1 MRSFK
6 ARTLVL
12 TLFLITVT
20 SCILMILSIL
30 GVHRENKIELRRQ
43 VDNSVLL
50 IKTLLNNTE
59 SNHIFF
65 KKYTEQIAKKQIKTV
80 VDEALVVID
89 TIYTQVQS
97 GTITKKKGE
106 RLALDALSEVRFG
119 KEGYL
124 FVFDNDY
131 TMLVNS
137 NENLIGQNFEN
148 FTDKNGAFVFQSLKN
163 SAQSSSSEF
172 VSYWWPLINS
182 SEDVEKLGYV
192 REFSPW
198 NWYIGSGYYD
208 EEIQEELK
216 IQTQQMLHELKEDF
230 KEVSVLGSG
239 SFALFSE
246 TGEILYIKPEL
257 KKGFSLDTVEKII
270 HHAKN
275 SNDPINYTITLDRKI
290 RTLESYARY
299 FPPQKWIL
307 LSIIDTKEFIRPTI
321 SLFKQQLILLIIFL
335 LISSLIVV
343 IVVNRL
349 STPLHSLTVWA
360 QKFAKNSFSPEKLDS
375 QLLKKLSKNQILEVE
390 HLAKAFDVL
399 WQTLQHYIRH
409 LVLTTQVKEAYE
421 SQLRIAVMI
430 QESML
435 PQKFP
440 PYPELDNIDLCAY
453 IKPAKMVSGDFY
465 DFFVLSDRFLCF
477 TIGDVTDK
485 GIPAALFMVRS
496 KALLQN
502 TATLLHSLS
511 PSSAP
516 SPGQVLSYVNT
527 ELCKENELV
536 MFVTVLFGVFDT
548 QTGELLLSNAGHI
561 PPFLISDT
569 SITSVKIEPERALGV
584 RPGIIYKETSIPL
597 KPNTSLLLYTDGLT
611 DARNKKGEEYGQI
624 RVDET
629 IHPLKKAKAHH
640 VLLNTLYPLSNFVL
654 DTPPFD
660 DITLLSLSY
669 CPNKSHLLAKIK
681 SKKDKVPHVHK
692 NIERFALRH
701 NLNEATT
708 SIIKS
713 VTEEVLNNIISHSS
727 QDEKEDIFILFDINT
742 PYIIL
747 EFTDSSSKQFNP
759 IEHLKKSEKNLSK
772 EKKAYGGMGLMIIS
786 SQVDEASYER
796 KGQFNILQLKIKI
809 GY

>member
-20 SCILMILSIL
+20 SCILIILLILS
-30 GVHRENKIELRRQ
+30 VYRENKIELRRQ

-50 IKTLLNNTE
+50 IETLLKSTE
-59 SNHIFF
+59 SKHLFI
-65 KKYTEQIAKKQIKTV
+65 KKYTEKIAKKQIQTI
-80 VDEALVVID
+80 VDEALVVLN

-97 GTITKKKGE
+97 GALTKKKGE
-106 RLALDALSEVRFG
+106 RLALDTLSKIRFG

-124 FVFDNDY
+124 FVFDRNY

-137 NENLIGQNFEN
+137 NENLIGQNFKN
-148 FTDKNGAFVFQSLKN
+148 FTDKNGTSLFQSLIN
-163 SAQSSSSEF
+163 NAQNTPSEF
-172 VSYWWPLINS
+172 VSYWWPLSNN
-182 SEDVEKLGYV
+182 SEDVKKLGYV
-192 REFSPW
+192 REFPPW
-198 NWYIGSGYYD
+198 NWFIGSGYYD
-208 EEIQEELK
+208 KEVQEELK
-216 IQTQQMLHELKEDF
+216 LQTQQILHELQEDF
-230 KEVSVLGSG
+230 KELSVLGSG

-246 TGEILYIKPEL
+246 TGEILYIKPEIR
-257 KKGFSLDTVEKII
+257 KGFNQDIVKKII
-270 HHAKN
+270 EYAKH
-275 SNDPINYTITLDRKI
+275 SNEPIEYTITLDSKT
-290 RTLESYARY
+290 RTLESYVRY
-299 FPPQKWIL
+299 FPPQQWIL
-307 LSIIDTKEFIRPTI
+307 LSIIDTKEFIWPIIR
-321 SLFKQQLILLIIFL
+321 LFKQQLILLVIFL
-335 LISSLIVV
+335 LISSLIVIV
-343 IVVNRL
+343 VVNRL
-349 STPLHSLTVWA
+349 STPLKSLTEWA
-360 QKFAKNSFSPEKLDS
+360 QKFAKHSFSSKKLDS

-390 HLAKAFDVL
+390 HLAKAFDFL
-399 WQTLQHYIRH
+399 WQTLQHYISH

-421 SQLRIAVMI
+421 SQVRIAVMI

-569 SITSVKIEPERALGV
+569 SVNSVKIDPERALGV
-584 RPGIIYKETSIPL
+584 RPGIIYKETSVPL

-640 VLLNTLYPLSNFVL
+640 VLLNALYPLSNFVL

-681 SKKDKVPHVHK
+681 SKKDKVPQVHK
-692 NIERFALRH
+692 NIEKFAFRH
-701 NLNEATT
+701 NLNKATT

-727 QDEKEDIFILFDINT
+727 QNEKEDIFILFDINT
-742 PYIIL
+742 SYIIL

-759 IEHLKKSEKNLSK
+759 IEYLKKSEQNLSK

-796 KGQFNILQLKIKI
+796 KGQFNILHLKIKI